1 MKKFK
6 NIISLGAFC
15 FVASELRRYEVR
27 KKAYPFDWI
36 ITDLKSVIEL
46 IENEFLN
53 FTALKY
59 LEKKE
64 ENNIVFYD
72 NNAYSLIRFIHDFN
86 ENCDNTVLIQD
97 KYQRRI
103 QRFYQDI
110 KSETLFVRYVINQGE
125 YKYILKKH
133 DKISKLLKS
142 FNSNNDIIYIV
153 NDDIK
158 INYFFN
164 FLKNIKV
171 YSVEK
176 DLNES
181 VAKKFLDKNIKLKKY
196 IIGSFYE

>member
-36 ITDLKSVIEL
+36 ITDLKTVIEL

-110 KSETLFVRYVINQGE
+110 KSETLFVRYIINQGE

-164 FLKNIKV
+164 FLKSIKV

-181 VAKKFLDKNIKLKKY
+181 VAKKFLDKNIKLKKI

>member
-142 FNSNNDIIYIV
+142 FNSNNDIIYII

-171 YSVEK
+171 YFVEK